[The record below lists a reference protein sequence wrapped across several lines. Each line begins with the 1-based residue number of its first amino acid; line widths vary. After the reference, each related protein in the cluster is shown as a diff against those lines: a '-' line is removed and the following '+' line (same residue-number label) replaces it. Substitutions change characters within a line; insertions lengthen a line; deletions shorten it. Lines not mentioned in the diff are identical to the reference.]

1 MLQGS
6 DAMPG
11 RDASESPEGESMRT
25 MDGDIAMM
33 RGFFLKA
40 GLAIVLVLGLLMW
53 GVPVYNRYQT
63 RANEA
68 NKILVNE
75 LQIQQTQQLVQVERQ
90 KAQIRIVDAQGIAES
105 QRIINATLTDRY
117 LQHEAIQAQL
127 QMANSPNH
135 TTIYIPSGNN
145 GIPLVKTVDEQP
157 VAETKSK

>member
-1 MLQGS
+1 
-6 DAMPG
+6 
-11 RDASESPEGESMRT
+11 MRT
-25 MDGDIAMM
+25 VEGTAMGNV
-33 RGFFLKA
+33 RGFFLTA
-40 GLAIVLVLGLLMW
+40 GFLIVLMLGLLLW
-53 GVPVYNRYQT
+53 GIPVYNRYQT

-75 LQIQQTQQLVQVERQ
+75 LQIRQTEQLVQVERQ

-157 VAETKSK
+157 ATPEAKGR